1 MTIGQSMR
9 ACREKKQITQ
19 LELAEK
25 IGTSNMTVSNWETDR
40 FSPSLIMLMSVADVL
55 KVSIDELIGR
65 TVQSG

>member
-40 FSPSLIMLMSVADVL
+40 FSPSLIMLLSVTDVL